1 MPGDDSECRN
11 QKGGP
16 CARRF
21 SRKSTLSSP
30 GGARA
35 PPGPSKLLLLG
46 FLCLLGLLRCLLLR
60 FLSHSI
66 LFWVNGWKRDTE
78 ACSGRASLATAS
90 IIIRTD
96 SLTRFPRC
104 HLRVITLSTAVLH
117 FDAVFAP
124 AMTRWSKIPLVMPSM
139 TKDFTVNAPPG
150 ARCVYQFKTTP
161 WIAALRSESVKR
173 CGAMLRLK

>member
-1 MPGDDSECRN
+1 MPEFEDGPRLCSAPLREGLRAALRPGHAGMN

-16 CARRF
+16 WPAVF
-21 SRKSTLSSP
+21 AKS
-30 GGARA
+30 AHRAQAEREA
-35 PPGPSKLLLLG
+35 PPEPSKLLLLG
-46 FLCLLGLLRCLLLR
+46 FLCLLCLLRCLLLR

-104 HLRVITLSTAVLH
+104 HVRVITLSTAVLH
-117 FDAVFAP
+117 FDAIFP
-124 AMTRWSKIPLVMPSM
+124 SVMPGRR
-139 TKDFTVNAPPG
+139 PG
-150 ARCVYQFKTTP
+150 HPSIFRKSLSKMMDRR
-161 WIAALRSESVKR
+161 IKSGDDAA
-173 CGAMLRLK
+173 G